1 MKFFIYYIHIKE
13 VSMVRE
19 FTYKLLNLCEQG
31 IVEWEDV
38 AREVLQRMSDDEVED
53 VYYVFDDDF
62 PDVDDDNY

>member
-1 MKFFIYYIHIKE
+1 
-13 VSMVRE
+13 MVRE